1 MGCHKRDIVAEVSG
15 QVLNNFNLEIQ
26 IGLFIKPFEF
36 PNVKFHSQLG
46 SI

>member
-1 MGCHKRDIVAEVSG
+1 MDIVAEISG

-26 IGLFIKPFEF
+26 IELFIKLFEF
-36 PNVKFHSQLG
+36 SNTKFHSQLG